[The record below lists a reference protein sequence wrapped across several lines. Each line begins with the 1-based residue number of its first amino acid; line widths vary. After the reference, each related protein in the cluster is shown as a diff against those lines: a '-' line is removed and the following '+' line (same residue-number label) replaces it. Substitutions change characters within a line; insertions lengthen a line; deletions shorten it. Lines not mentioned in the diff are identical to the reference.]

1 MSNVLSYGTCFGII
15 SKVKLLDP
23 MEEKKI
29 EIKFN
34 PSIPLKSL
42 PSQIKFFITSLENDY
57 GIYLNKWLDGKV
69 LQMEIGQNYYR
80 KEIALKAEK
89 YDYLKSI
96 TQCND
101 FSFAECFLMYRL
113 NEDFKECPKNCTLI
127 NFLNHTLDL
136 KNDFDDVKGKDE
148 NKYIT
153 IFYTKKVNFR
163 VFYMPFGF

>member
-42 PSQIKFFITSLENDY
+42 PSEIKFFITSLENDY

-69 LQMEIGQNYYR
+69 LQMEIGRNYYR

-163 VFYMPFGF
+163 VLYK

>member
-1 MSNVLSYGTCFGII
+1 MSNVRSYGTCFGII

-23 MEEKKI
+23 MEEKNI

-42 PSQIKFFITSLENDY
+42 PSKVKFFITSLENAY
-57 GIYLNKWLDGKV
+57 GIYLDKWLDGKV
-69 LQMEIGQNYYR
+69 LQMEIGRNYYK

-96 TQCND
+96 THCND
-101 FSFAECFLMYRL
+101 FSLAECFLMHRL

-127 NFLNHTLDL
+127 TFLNHTLDL
-136 KNDFDDVKGKDE
+136 TYDSDEAKGKNED
-148 NKYIT
+148 
-153 IFYTKKVNFR
+153 
-163 VFYMPFGF
+163 

>member
-1 MSNVLSYGTCFGII
+1 MSNVRSYGTCFGII

-23 MEEKKI
+23 MEEKNI

-42 PSQIKFFITSLENDY
+42 PSKVKFFITSLENAY

-69 LQMEIGQNYYR
+69 LQMEIGRNYYK

-96 TQCND
+96 THCND
-101 FSFAECFLMYRL
+101 FSFAECFLMHRL
-113 NEDFKECPKNCTLI
+113 NEDFNECPKNCTLI
-127 NFLNHTLDL
+127 TFLNHTLDL
-136 KNDFDDVKGKDE
+136 TYDSDEAKGK
-148 NKYIT
+148 K
-153 IFYTKKVNFR
+153 
-163 VFYMPFGF
+163 